1 MEKLEATLAGL
12 IKQRCAPENKKQRK
26 KFKFISKKSLNLSQ
40 MIDDYFM
47 YKLYLYN
54 TTLNSGHS
62 IK

>member
-12 IKQRCAPENKKQRK
+12 IKQRCARLKTKKKTEQ
-26 KFKFISKKSLNLSQ
+26 KSLNLSQ